1 MGLGDSMVG
10 VLRVIDILLP
20 RVFSCLLLFL
30 LLLGTLPTSAE
41 HTVYEVSLVE
51 EDRSLPPGGSGSP
64 LLFYMDWDGT
74 KMLLRGYGAQDELRV
89 VDMDLETLAILEDP
103 APGFDL
109 KGCSLTFSGE
119 WAVAWGPVTGEEI
132 DTLVVY
138 NLTSYAIEPDC
149 VPVGIIDIVSID
161 HANLLGGDM
170 ILAVAGR
177 DALGTSRFL
186 MMEMWTGYI
195 LTDIEV
201 PGNVSVTEIVNSDNM
216 MVLLL
221 KDGSLLR
228 YSQRSWTLSERLEIF
243 PELFTARS
251 CQNETLFLL
260 GDGDGHISSLSPVGE
275 QKHMNLS
282 APPAPIQ
289 ALSFGRHL
297 TNGPCYVSA
306 VPSSGQGSVIRLWN
320 VHKEN
325 WTLMNETEMG
335 STVTGLLSDPNEQA
349 IFAAAFTDGSLQF
362 YRFEVNER
370 IISEPPPPE
379 EPGFNF
385 GDDVLPIVS
394 SIIIVSVIVF
404 VVYRYR
410 KRGSE

>member
-1 MGLGDSMVG
+1 
-10 VLRVIDILLP
+10 
-20 RVFSCLLLFL
+20 
-30 LLLGTLPTSAE
+30 
-41 HTVYEVSLVE
+41 
-51 EDRSLPPGGSGSP
+51 
-64 LLFYMDWDGT
+64 
-74 KMLLRGYGAQDELRV
+74 
-89 VDMDLETLAILEDP
+89 
-103 APGFDL
+103 
-109 KGCSLTFSGE
+109 
-119 WAVAWGPVTGEEI
+119 
-132 DTLVVY
+132 
-138 NLTSYAIEPDC
+138 
-149 VPVGIIDIVSID
+149 
-161 HANLLGGDM
+161 
-170 ILAVAGR
+170 
-177 DALGTSRFL
+177 

-195 LTDIEV
+195 LTDTEV
-201 PGNVSVTEIVNSDNM
+201 PGNVSVTEIVNPDNM

-221 KDGSLLR
+221 KDGSLIR

-243 PELFTARS
+243 PEPFTARS

-289 ALSFGRHL
+289 ALSFGRQL

-362 YRFEVNER
+362 YRLEVNER
-370 IISEPPPPE
+370 IIPEPPPPE
-379 EPGFNF
+379 GPGFNF

-394 SIIIVSVIVF
+394 SIIVVSVIVF